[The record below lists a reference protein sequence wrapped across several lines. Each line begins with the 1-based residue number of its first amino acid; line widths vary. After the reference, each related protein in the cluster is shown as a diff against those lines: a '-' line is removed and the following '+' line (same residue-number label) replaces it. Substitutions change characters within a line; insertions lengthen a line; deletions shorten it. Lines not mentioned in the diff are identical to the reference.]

1 MLKKRLGGKIKSESC
16 LYLVTAFVLK
26 DHFTQVEHLLSSLI
40 NHFFFRQV
48 IPQKSNKINDPQV
61 FYRAFRFL
69 VAAWEEAL

>member
-1 MLKKRLGGKIKSESC
+1 MLKKRLGGKIKNESC

-48 IPQKSNKINDPQV
+48 IPQESNKINDPQV

-69 VAAWEEAL
+69 VAAWEEAI